1 MSLIITEINESEYKK
16 SDSIELFEIN
26 ERLQYNRFVAITAFQ
41 KKYKISW
48 ESEKVFLDL
57 REISQYIYLLG
68 VDQKFIIYDF
78 FNSTVKL
85 EMTLDS
91 YYVQS
96 LLYKDYLIIITELD
110 LFFISKQSFRVES
123 RIALKDIFT
132 KIDVKEEELC
142 IHCIGDSELHIQVRD
157 NQIEEF

>member
-1 MSLIITEINESEYKK
+1 MSLVIKDLSESEYNK
-16 SDSIELFEIN
+16 SNSKELFEIE
-26 ERLQYNRFVAITAFQ
+26 ERLKCNRFVEIVALQ
-41 KKYKISW
+41 KKYKLCWTS
-48 ESEKVFLDL
+48 ESIPLDV
-57 REISQYIYLLG
+57 REVAPNTYLLG
-68 VDQKFIIYDF
+68 VDLQFIIYDF
-78 FNSTVKL
+78 ASLTVKL
-85 EMTLDS
+85 AMTLDS

-142 IHCIGDSELHIQVRD
+142 IHCIDDSELHIQVRD
-157 NQIEEF
+157 NQIVEL

>member
-1 MSLIITEINESEYKK
+1 MSVIITEINESEYKK

-26 ERLQYNRFVAITAFQ
+26 ERLQYNRFVVITAFQ

-68 VDQKFIIYDF
+68 IDQKFIIYDF

-132 KIDVKEEELC
+132 KIDVKEEEVC

-157 NQIEEF
+157 NQIVEF

>member
-78 FNSTVKL
+78 FNSIVKL

>member
-57 REISQYIYLLG
+57 HEISQYIYLLG

-157 NQIEEF
+157 NQIVEF

>member
-157 NQIEEF
+157 NQIVEF

>member
-1 MSLIITEINESEYKK
+1 MSLIITEIKESEYKK
-16 SDSIELFEIN
+16 SDSIELFEFN
-26 ERLQYNRFVAITAFQ
+26 ERLQYNRFVEIIAFQ

-48 ESEKVFLDL
+48 VSEKVSIDI
-57 REISQYIYLLG
+57 RKVSQYIYLLG

-78 FNSTVKL
+78 LNTTAKL
-85 EMTLDS
+85 EISLDC

-96 LLYKDYLIIITELD
+96 LLYKNYLIIITELD

-132 KIDVKEEELC
+132 EIEVKEEELY
-142 IHCIGDSELHIQVRD
+142 IHCIDDSELHIQIRG
-157 NQIEEF
+157 NQIVEL